1 MAVAVGAQGIDL
13 SQPAIFCGYDESFL
27 EKAGMLTE
35 VTAGGDINYP
45 WLIAISSTMGNMLT
59 NAMFW
64 NPSYYDP
71 EIGYDAVGVNQNWQ
85 GAGGREAVGGS
96 TIWW

>member
-13 SQPAIFCGYDESFL
+13 GQPAIFCGHDADLL
-27 EKAGMLTE
+27 ELEGLVASGS
-35 VTAGGDINYP
+35 GDINFP
-45 WLIAISSTMGNMLT
+45 WLIQLSSTMGNMLT

-64 NPSYYDP
+64 NPAYYDP
-71 EIGYDAVGVNQNWQ
+71 EIGYDATGINQNWQ

-96 TIWW
+96 SIWW